1 MLDGERQLNGYFTIL
16 IMQAFLAPW
25 VLAQAGRNHE
35 EEKILAKGIP
45 WYTGASWSR
54 KYILQTALQTPFLL
68 PLAILQTPAPDSAST
83 KQLNQIHVVL
93 LLVLSKCFIS

>member
-25 VLAQAGRNHE
+25 VHE
-35 EEKILAKGIP
+35 EDKILAEGIP